1 MVIYQRTVPLPRN
14 NQFFVSPGM
23 SAEQQART
31 ERRSRTREIINDL
44 VNERQQLLVA
54 FCRVAGLE
62 PHGEEGSPGAHLK
75 EFCQVLVDYAA
86 AVHFELYARV
96 AEGKERRAEV
106 LRIAKESYP
115 KIAEITQRAVDFN
128 DRYDRSADDPVSAA
142 LETDLSRLGEE
153 LAVRF
158 ELEDQLFRAL
168 LARK

>member
-1 MVIYQRTVPLPRN
+1 
-14 NQFFVSPGM
+14 M
-23 SAEQQART
+23 SADQEARS

-54 FCRVAGLE
+54 FCRVAGLL
-62 PHGEEGSPGAHLK
+62 PHGHDGSFGKHLK

-106 LRIAKESYP
+106 LKIAKESYP
-115 KIAEITQRAVDFN
+115 RVAEITQRAVDFN
-128 DRYDRSADDPVSAA
+128 DKYDHTADEPPPSS
-142 LETDLSRLGEE
+142 LEADLSRLGEE

>member
-1 MVIYQRTVPLPRN
+1 
-14 NQFFVSPGM
+14 M
-23 SAEQQART
+23 SAEQESAS
-31 ERRSRTREIINDL
+31 ERRGRTREIINDL

-54 FCRVAGLE
+54 FCRVAGLK
-62 PHGEEGSPGAHLK
+62 PHGHDGTLGTHLK

-115 KIAEITQRAVDFN
+115 RIADITQRAVDFN
-128 DRYDRSADDPVSAA
+128 DKYERSADEPAGAA
-142 LETDLSRLGEE
+142 LEADLSRLGEE

>member
-1 MVIYQRTVPLPRN
+1 
-14 NQFFVSPGM
+14 M
-23 SAEQQART
+23 SAEQKAPS
-31 ERRSRTREIINDL
+31 ERRGRTREIINDL

-54 FCRVAGLE
+54 FCRVAGLQ
-62 PHGEEGSPGAHLK
+62 PHGQDGTLGAHLK

-115 KIAEITQRAVDFN
+115 RIAEITQRAVDFN
-128 DRYDRSADDPVSAA
+128 DKYDRSEDDPASGA
-142 LETDLSRLGEE
+142 LEADLSRLGEE

-168 LARK
+168 LTRK